1 MKTLRE
7 YIELIENAEQ
17 VTEWGYSPPRNI
29 KREIEYEKKQK
40 EKMDAYRAANP
51 VEPKPT
57 NTLAR
62 LKRIPGFN
70 KVSPE
75 EQHRVATAVD
85 GYLERGMTFDQALV
99 LAQKTPIEE
108 DAAEDVAKLAKEMRK

>member
-17 VTEWGYSPPRNI
+17 VNEWGYNPPRNL
-29 KREIEYEKKQK
+29 KREEEYRKKQA
-40 EKMDAYRAANP
+40 EKAAAYRADNP

-57 NTLAR
+57 KTLQR
-62 LKRIPGFN
+62 LQRISGFN

-75 EQHRVATAVD
+75 EQMRVAKSVD
-85 GYLERGMTFDQALV
+85 TYLARGMTFDQALV
-99 LAQKTPIEE
+99 LAQKPLEE
-108 DAAEDVAKLAKEMRK
+108 DAAEDVAKIAKEMRK